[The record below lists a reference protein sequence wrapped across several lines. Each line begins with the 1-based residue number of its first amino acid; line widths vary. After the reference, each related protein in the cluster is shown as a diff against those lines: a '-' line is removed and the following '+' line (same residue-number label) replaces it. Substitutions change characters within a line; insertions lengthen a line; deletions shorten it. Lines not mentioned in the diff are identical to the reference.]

1 MRFAVTCD
9 GEKRTIV
16 VRGTISADVVVATE
30 NIRAGQP
37 IDAAALTLERRDVT
51 TAPGALASFDDVVGK
66 TSRRTLRAGQLLD
79 RRWLNE
85 SVLVKRNSQVTIVAR
100 STGVEVHVPAEA
112 LQAGR
117 RGEVISVKNS
127 RNGTIIRAR
136 VIAESTV
143 EPVEV
148 SPEGTP

>member
-1 MRFAVTCD
+1 
-9 GEKRTIV
+9 
-16 VRGTISADVVVATE
+16 
-30 NIRAGQP
+30 
-37 IDAAALTLERRDVT
+37 
-51 TAPGALASFDDVVGK
+51 
-66 TSRRTLRAGQLLD
+66 
-79 RRWLNE
+79 
-85 SVLVKRNSQVTIVAR
+85 
-100 STGVEVHVPAEA
+100 VHVPAEA
-112 LQAGR
+112 LQSGR